1 MNKKAKQLREI
12 RNKHFPPKLEF
23 GCEIEKDGK
32 IYKFHSKNNK
42 GEMEGFAGLY
52 DGDNEV
58 IVVYGNEKILGK
70 PTSWGDV
77 LRMISN
83 IPTIEIELHGDN
95 TIKIMSRD
103 GWIFFNLTSTPEEQ
117 DEEVLD
123 KLISLIK

>member
-1 MNKKAKQLREI
+1 MNKKAKQLRKL

-77 LRMISN
+77 LRMIASN
-83 IPTIEIELHGDN
+83 PVYISLRYGTLVINENTDIEIIID
-95 TIKIMSRD
+95 
-103 GWIFFNLTSTPEEQ
+103 LTLPPEEQ